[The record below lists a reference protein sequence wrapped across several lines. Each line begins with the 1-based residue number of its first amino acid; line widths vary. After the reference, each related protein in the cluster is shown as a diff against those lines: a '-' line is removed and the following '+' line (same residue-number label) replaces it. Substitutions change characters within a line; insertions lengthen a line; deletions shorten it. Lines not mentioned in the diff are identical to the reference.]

1 MSDGVR
7 RPPRYRDLPI
17 DPSKPAGSAWGVFGP
32 DDQVGTIN
40 LLTEERVRAAAQ
52 LVRAGAVF
60 SLNWDL
66 EKPGPA
72 ILSRGNLKH
81 SILKFPEGTDD
92 HYDSFYTQASSQWDA
107 LCHIQHPT
115 YGFYN
120 GVTFDDITGVAGSRN
135 GIDNWARRGI
145 AGRFVLADMAR
156 YFGKMGQQL
165 RADEPR
171 AVTVDEIDAA
181 LAAQRVRL
189 SEGDILLLRF
199 GWIGWYEGTDAATRK
214 RLSEPPYYFPNP
226 GLAPE
231 ERTAAWVWD
240 HQLAA
245 VVGDNPGLEVYPCDP
260 STIEGML
267 HYRLIPLLGVAIGEM
282 FVLDSLAA
290 HCDSDGVYEGLFV
303 AAPLNKVGGSGS
315 PANALALK

>member
-1 MSDGVR
+1 MNDGVT

-17 DPSKPAGSAWGVFGP
+17 DPSMPEGSAWGVFGR

-40 LLTEERVRAAAQ
+40 FLTEDRVRTAAQ
-52 LVRAGAVF
+52 LVRSGAVF

-72 ILSRGNLKH
+72 ILSRGSLKH

-92 HYDSFYTQASSQWDA
+92 HYDNFYTQASSQWDA

-115 YGFYN
+115 HGFYN
-120 GVTFDDITGVAGSRN
+120 GVTFDDITGLAGSRN
-135 GIDNWARRGI
+135 GIDNWAKRGI

-156 YFGKMGQQL
+156 YFEKMGQQL
-165 RADEPR
+165 RSDEPR
-171 AVTVDEIDAA
+171 AVTVDEIEAA
-181 LAAQRVRL
+181 LASQKVSL
-189 SEGDILLLRF
+189 SGGDILLLRF
-199 GWIGWYEGTDAATRK
+199 GWIGWYEETDAATRK

-231 ERTAAWVWD
+231 ERTAEWVWD
-240 HQLAA
+240 RQLAA
-245 VVGDNPGLEVYPCDP
+245 VIGDNPGLEVYPCDT

-282 FVLDSLAA
+282 FVLDPLAA
-290 HCDSDGVYEGLFV
+290 HCEF
-303 AAPLNKVGGSGS
+303 
-315 PANALALK
+315 